1 MNIHGYKL
9 KLKNMTRSLKFEES
23 KNKEESNTRKIKRLI
38 SAKSRCSNKIKQLKQ
53 IRGKKHEKIR
63 ICRHKERY

>member
-23 KNKEESNTRKIKRLI
+23 KKELNRRKIKRLI